1 MKDIN
6 GKYLLINRQFE
17 KLFDTTNEKICGLD
31 DYALFPDS
39 AADKFREHD
48 EQVVRS
54 KKHIEVD
61 ENVPQKDGEH
71 SYISVKFPLFD
82 LHGEV
87 IGVGG
92 ISTDMTEHRK
102 TEEALR
108 RSQKMEAVGQ
118 LTGGIAHDFNNILSI
133 ILGNIELLKIEMG
146 HNEKAL
152 KRLFSI
158 DKAGQRAAKLT
169 KQLLSFSRGQAGERS
184 IAHINKLLKDMDAL
198 VARSITP
205 EIDVNYH
212 LMDELWLVEINPGDF
227 EDALLNIIINARDAM
242 DGHGNLTIETR
253 NAILD
258 EAYCKLNPEIIPGE
272 YVELVI
278 TDTGHGISAEEQEKI
293 FEPFFTTKEHGKGT
307 GLGLAMVFGFVKRSK
322 GIIKCYSEMGIG
334 TSFRIFFPKA
344 VGELEQKQSNKNDV
358 DEMLSGMETILV
370 VDDEPELLELAEAS
384 LSAIGYQII
393 TGTDGVDALNK
404 LTENPEIDMLF
415 SDVVMPG
422 GINGFELADQA
433 VAQRPDL
440 KVLLTSGY
448 TGNQPPEE
456 GTQAGTP
463 IF

>member
-1 MKDIN
+1 
-6 GKYLLINRQFE
+6 
-17 KLFDTTNEKICGLD
+17 
-31 DYALFPDS
+31 
-39 AADKFREHD
+39 
-48 EQVVRS
+48 
-54 KKHIEVD
+54 
-61 ENVPQKDGEH
+61 
-71 SYISVKFPLFD
+71 
-82 LHGEV
+82 
-87 IGVGG
+87 
-92 ISTDMTEHRK
+92 
-102 TEEALR
+102 
-108 RSQKMEAVGQ
+108 
-118 LTGGIAHDFNNILSI
+118 
-133 ILGNIELLKIEMG
+133 
-146 HNEKAL
+146 
-152 KRLFSI
+152 
-158 DKAGQRAAKLT
+158 
-169 KQLLSFSRGQAGERS
+169 
-184 IAHINKLLKDMDAL
+184 
-198 VARSITP
+198 
-205 EIDVNYH
+205 
-212 LMDELWLVEINPGDF
+212 MDELWLVEINPGDF

-448 TGNQPPEE
+448 TGKSTARRGYSSWHSNLLSKPYSQVELAQRIRTILDK
-456 GTQAGTP
+456 GAK
-463 IF
+463 